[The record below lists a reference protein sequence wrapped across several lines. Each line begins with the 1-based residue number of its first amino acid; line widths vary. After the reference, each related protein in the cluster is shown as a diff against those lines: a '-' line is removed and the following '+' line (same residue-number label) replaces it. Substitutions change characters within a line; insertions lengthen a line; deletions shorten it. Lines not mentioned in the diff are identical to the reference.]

1 MIKIFIY
8 NYIKI
13 KYKKLKYP
21 GIIVDDNDIYF
32 FPDNGTAILVYDY
45 LNESMRYNEV
55 CIKDS
60 TRKLKYVKGEKI
72 KQHLHIALSDD
83 SKNPCILISN
93 GSVETI
99 ELKLPADF
107 FVRELFMEMKERE
120 KYDICNSAN
129 L

>member
-1 MIKIFIY
+1 
-8 NYIKI
+8 
-13 KYKKLKYP
+13 
-21 GIIVDDNDIYF
+21 
-32 FPDNGTAILVYDY
+32 
-45 LNESMRYNEV
+45 MRYNEV

-107 FVRELFMEMKERE
+107 LLGNYLWR
-120 KYDICNSAN
+120 
-129 L
+129 

>member
-1 MIKIFIY
+1 M
-8 NYIKI
+8 
-13 KYKKLKYP
+13 
-21 GIIVDDNDIYF
+21 
-32 FPDNGTAILVYDY
+32 
-45 LNESMRYNEV
+45 
-55 CIKDS
+55 
-60 TRKLKYVKGEKI
+60 
-72 KQHLHIALSDD
+72 HIALSDD
-83 SKNPCILISN
+83 SKNPCMLISN